1 MFSASGK
8 GTWSGFLTYDML
20 HGGGHRHWEVI
31 NRIATEYEL
40 GKNQSGH
47 GSFTG
52 KDVRLQ
58 DDGSIMIMLLIR
70 LRLRI
75 KLGRARVS
83 NGTPDAPLL
92 RSNNSQASRVAKET
106 RRYLAVRVACSSS
119 HFRCREWQTFWKA
132 TRLRRK
138 SIVTREPA
146 HVSCRFHGDASGLLR
161 ETPKIV
167 SG

>member
-75 KLGRARVS
+75 KLGRARGQQRYS
-83 NGTPDAPLL
+83 RCTPSEIEQLTGQQGGKGDQTLPGSQGGLL
-92 RSNNSQASRVAKET
+92 QQSFPVPRVADILEGNKIAEEVHRHARTGT
-106 RRYLAVRVACSSS
+106 RVMPIPWR
-119 HFRCREWQTFWKA
+119 
-132 TRLRRK
+132 RLR
-138 SIVTREPA
+138 A
-146 HVSCRFHGDASGLLR
+146 A
-161 ETPKIV
+161 
-167 SG
+167 